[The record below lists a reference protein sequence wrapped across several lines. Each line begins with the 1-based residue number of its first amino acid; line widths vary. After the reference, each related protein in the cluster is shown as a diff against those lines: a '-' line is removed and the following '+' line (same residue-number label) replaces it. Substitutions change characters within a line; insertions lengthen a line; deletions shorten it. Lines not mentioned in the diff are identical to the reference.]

1 PALVMSMPRFFRA
14 RGLGA
19 LVVVLALA
27 PLALGQSGGLTPTDV
42 ARIQMV
48 GAVDVAP
55 DGARI
60 VYTKSVPRDPFE
72 SNAGSRTELYLYD
85 VAADEHHALRTG
97 EGSASRVRWTPDGRL
112 SFLTRAADGDARP
125 SLYVMDI
132 ATREMERA
140 LAFGASIGVYD
151 WSPSGD
157 RI

>member
-1 PALVMSMPRFFRA
+1 A
-14 RGLGA
+14 
-19 LVVVLALA
+19 
-27 PLALGQSGGLTPTDV
+27 
-42 ARIQMV
+42 
-48 GAVDVAP
+48 
-55 DGARI
+55 
-60 VYTKSVPRDPFE
+60 
-72 SNAGSRTELYLYD
+72 ELYLYD

-157 RI
+157 RIAFVAQAPADAAEPVLPYRPDIYEEDVADRPLWIADAFSDAAPRKIDLPGTVYDVAWSPAGDRIAAALAPTPHVDD